1 MLESVLEQ
9 LVRAIVDYPDD
20 VLIKTE
26 HFGNQEKMRISVRD
40 EDVARV
46 IGKEGKTINALRTL
60 LTSLADGRRVNIV
73 ISNGT
78 NSNSKPKANTT
89 PASTQE

>member
-9 LVRAIVDYPDD
+9 LVRAIVDHPDD

-26 HFGNQEKMRISVRD
+26 HFGNQEKMKITVKD

-60 LTSLADGRRVNIV
+60 LTALADGRRVNIV
-73 ISNGT
+73 ISSNTGDGT
-78 NSNSKPKANTT
+78 NSRK
-89 PASTQE
+89 

>member
-26 HFGNQEKMRISVRD
+26 HFGNQEKMKITVKD

-46 IGKEGKTINALRTL
+46 IGKEGKTINALRAL
-60 LTSLADGRRVNIV
+60 LTALADGRRVNIV
-73 ISNGT
+73 ISGSTSGNT
-78 NSNSKPKANTT
+78 NAKK
-89 PASTQE
+89 